1 MRRRGFRSAKLQI
14 TNPKSQIL
22 QRGYIMITLMLALAM
37 ITIAL
42 LTVLPEIGQQI
53 KRDREEE
60 MRHRGTAYMRAIQ
73 HYFKKYGSYPASIE
87 QLEDTNHLRFLR
99 KRYTDPMN
107 RDPATGKERNFKILH
122 QTDISLNNGP
132 VLGQTPGPTGNPGPG
147 GPQGGPAVAPQGGL
161 NALQGLAALGA
172 QTGGVQQTVTPN
184 PATGDA
190 PPDAEGNSNSA
201 ESSPS
206 NSIAKSGSTSGFN
219 GPVMGGG
226 AIIGVASMSKE
237 KPIRVFYGKNHY
249 KDWLF
254 IYVPQAD
261 QGGLLKGPVNPGMP
275 TPNLNGGN
283 LNPAANTGGFG
294 ASATPPQ
301 GLSNPAPQTPAQT
314 PPQQ

>member
-1 MRRRGFRSAKLQI
+1 MRRRGFRPAKLQI
-14 TNPKSQIL
+14 TNHKSQIP
-22 QRGYIMITLMLALAM
+22 QRGYMMITLMLALAM
-37 ITIAL
+37 IAIAL

-60 MRHRGTAYMRAIQ
+60 MRRRGTAYMRAIQ
-73 HYFKKYGSYPASIE
+73 HYYRKYNSYPTSIA

-107 RDPATGKERNFKILH
+107 RDPATGKERDFKILH
-122 QTDISLNNGP
+122 QTDVMLNNGP
-132 VLGQTPGPTGNPGPG
+132 VLGQIPGQNGQPG
-147 GPQGGPAVAPQGGL
+147 GLAGGPQGGL
-161 NALQGLAALGA
+161 NALQGGLAALGA
-172 QTGGVQQTVTPN
+172 QTGGVQPTVTPK

-190 PPDAEGNSNSA
+190 SDAEGNSDSA

-219 GPVMGGG
+219 GPVLGGG
-226 AIIGVASMSKE
+226 PIVGVASMSKE

-254 IYVPQAD
+254 IYAPQFD
-261 QGGLLKGPVNPGMP
+261 QVQGGLLKGPVNPGMP

-294 ASATPPQ
+294 ASATPSQ
-301 GLSNPAPQTPAQT
+301 GLSNPAPQAPAQT

>member
-1 MRRRGFRSAKLQI
+1 MRRGLKLQNCNI
-14 TNPKSQIL
+14 ARLQNP

-37 ITIAL
+37 IAIAL

-60 MRHRGTAYMRAIQ
+60 MRRRGTAYMRAIQ
-73 HYFKKYGSYPASIE
+73 HYYRKYNRYPASIE

-107 RDPATGKERNFKILH
+107 RDPATGKERDFKILH
-122 QTDISLNNGP
+122 QTDIMLNNGP
-132 VLGQTPGPTGNPGPG
+132 VLGQIPGPTGNPVPG
-147 GPQGGPAVAPQGGL
+147 GPQGGLGSTQGGL
-161 NALQGLAALGA
+161 NALQGGLAALGA
-172 QTGGVQQTVTPN
+172 QTGGLQQTVTPN

-190 PPDAEGNSNSA
+190 SDAEGNSNSA
-201 ESSPS
+201 ESNPS
-206 NSIAKSGSTSGFN
+206 NSIEKAGSTSGFN
-219 GPVMGGG
+219 GPVLGGG

-254 IYVPQAD
+254 IYAPQFD
-261 QGGLLKGPVNPGMP
+261 QVQGGLLKGPVNPGMP

-294 ASATPPQ
+294 ANANPSQ
-301 GLSNPAPQTPAQT
+301 GFSNPAPQPPGQT

>member
-1 MRRRGFRSAKLQI
+1 MRRGLKLQNCRI
-14 TNPKSQIL
+14 AKSQIP
-22 QRGYIMITLMLALAM
+22 QRGYMMITLMLALAM

-42 LTVLPEIGQQI
+42 LTVLPEIAQQI

-73 HYFKKYGSYPASIE
+73 HYFKKYSRYPASIE

-107 RDPATGKERNFKILH
+107 RDLATGKERDFKILH
-122 QTDISLNNGP
+122 QTDISLSNGP
-132 VLGQTPGPTGNPGPG
+132 VLGQIPKQSG
-147 GPQGGPAVAPQGGL
+147 PQGGL
-161 NALQGLAALGA
+161 NAVQGGLAALGA
-172 QTGGVQQTVTPN
+172 QMGGVQQTVTQN

-190 PPDAEGNSNSA
+190 SDAEGNPNSA

-219 GPVMGGG
+219 GPVLGGG

-254 IYVPQAD
+254 IYAPQFD
-261 QGGLLKGPVNPGMP
+261 LGGLLKGPVNPGMP

-283 LNPAANTGGFG
+283 PNPAANTGGLG
-294 ASATPPQ
+294 ASANPSQ
-301 GLSNPAPQTPAQT
+301 GFSNPTPQTPAQT

>member
-1 MRRRGFRSAKLQI
+1 MRRGLKLRNCNIARLQ
-14 TNPKSQIL
+14 NR

-37 ITIAL
+37 IAIAL

-60 MRHRGTAYMRAIQ
+60 MRRRGTAYMRAIQ
-73 HYFKKYGSYPASIE
+73 HYYRKYNRYPASIE

-107 RDPATGKERNFKILH
+107 RDPKTGKERDFKILH
-122 QTDISLNNGP
+122 QTDIMLNNGP
-132 VLGQTPGPTGNPGPG
+132 VLGQIPGPTGNPGPG
-147 GPQGGPAVAPQGGL
+147 GPQGGLGSTQGGL
-161 NALQGLAALGA
+161 NALQGGLGALGA
-172 QTGGVQQTVTPN
+172 QTGGLQQTVTPN

-190 PPDAEGNSNSA
+190 SDAEGNPNSA
-201 ESSPS
+201 ESNPS

-219 GPVMGGG
+219 GPVLGGG
-226 AIIGVASMSKE
+226 AIVGVASMSKE

-254 IYVPQAD
+254 IYAPQFD

-294 ASATPPQ
+294 ANANPSQ
-301 GLSNPAPQTPAQT
+301 GLSNPAPQAPAQT
-314 PPQQ
+314 PAQQ

>member
-1 MRRRGFRSAKLQI
+1 M
-14 TNPKSQIL
+14 
-22 QRGYIMITLMLALAM
+22 MITLMLALAM

-60 MRHRGTAYMRAIQ
+60 MRRRGTGYMRAIQ
-73 HYFKKYGSYPASIE
+73 HYFRKYNRYPANIE
-87 QLEDTNHLRFLR
+87 QLENTNNIRFLR

-107 RDPATGKERNFKILH
+107 RDPATGKERDFKFLH

-132 VLGQTPGPTGNPGPG
+132 VLGQTPGLAGNPLQS
-147 GPQGGPAVAPQGGL
+147 GPQGGLAATQGGL
-161 NALQGLAALGA
+161 NALQGGLAALGA
-172 QTGGVQQTVTPN
+172 QAGGVQQAVTQN

-190 PPDAEGNSNSA
+190 SDAEGNSNSA
-201 ESSPS
+201 ESSSS

-219 GPVMGGG
+219 GPVLGGG

-237 KPIRVFYGKNHY
+237 KPIRMFYGKNHY

-261 QGGLLKGPVNPGMP
+261 QSGLLRGPVNPGMP
-275 TPNLNGGN
+275 AGNLNGAI
-283 LNPAANTGGFG
+283 NPGQAGANSLLGPNTTQ
-294 ASATPPQ
+294 SQ
-301 GLSNPAPQTPAQT
+301 GLSNPVPQTPVQT
-314 PPQQ
+314 PQQ